1 MSNSSPKAQI
11 AEVVSLAYPKG
22 QVEVRG
28 TRIQGRF
35 GGDYLTEVSV
45 AGRVIARARHRNWR
59 KSYKMLNIE
68 VSKLTVL

>member
-11 AEVVSLAYPKG
+11 AEVVSLSYPTG

-28 TRIQGRF
+28 TRIRGRF